1 MCKSFQFWAVSDLT
15 DSLLISAKREQE
27 ENGVDMSFE
36 ELLAIMGRHRVEA
49 FKNSSYRRKYE
60 HVVGHDKLADLERD
74 MKSNTDS

>member
-1 MCKSFQFWAVSDLT
+1 MCKNFQFWAVMDLT

-27 ENGVDMSFE
+27 ETGADMSFE

-49 FKNSSYRRKYE
+49 FKNPSHRRKYE
-60 HVVGHDKLADLERD
+60 HVVGHDKLAESERD